1 MYWISLNTILHF
13 LSCTA
18 GCTAKPTSSF
28 VSCKMKHFFTLA
40 VSICIYTSSVYAF
53 FTLNENCFCV
63 FLDSVSLYF
72 YRINAWWIRQLCLPI
87 ELLWTCEKPRIE
99 NRVCVCATAQVF
111 HSSEQERLQ
120 LSSLPV
126 TYCKHL
132 FCVFVCVCVRACTV
146 TQFHN
151 LCVWLT
157 MFACV
162 YILYQCV
169 CMSVFPS
176 RPWGYRQ
183 LGDGADGITY
193 DMWVTEC
200 VYACVCMWV
209 CVRARLGPSGL
220 PSDRPG
226 LPLLS
231 VTHWG
236 ASESRGKSKQH
247 GLPTFTLFHLH
258 LLSYPLMFWTPLKC
272 WMQLTENKT
281 CIRTSRMSRKASTYS
296 KLTAA

>member
-1 MYWISLNTILHF
+1 M
-13 LSCTA
+13 
-18 GCTAKPTSSF
+18 
-28 VSCKMKHFFTLA
+28 
-40 VSICIYTSSVYAF
+40 
-53 FTLNENCFCV
+53 
-63 FLDSVSLYF
+63 
-72 YRINAWWIRQLCLPI
+72 
-87 ELLWTCEKPRIE
+87 
-99 NRVCVCATAQVF
+99 
-111 HSSEQERLQ
+111 
-120 LSSLPV
+120 
-126 TYCKHL
+126 
-132 FCVFVCVCVRACTV
+132 CVCVRACTV

-209 CVRARLGPSGL
+209 CVRACTSRSIWAPLWSTGAPSALRDPLGSQRIEGEKQAAWPAYLHPLSPPPTLL
-220 PSDRPG
+220 PS
-226 LPLLS
+226 
-231 VTHWG
+231 V
-236 ASESRGKSKQH
+236 
-247 GLPTFTLFHLH
+247 LFDHQGVFFF
-258 LLSYPLMFWTPLKC
+258 LMFWTPLKC